1 MNKTLILLLLL
12 SSSVFSQNN
21 RKRDSLLQVLKT
33 AKEDSNKVH
42 LLLSVGEFYEN
53 SQPETAKKYYNQS
66 WQLSKKINYKPGEV
80 KYASYYSAVMNMQGK
95 FDSSL
100 QINLSALQLAKQLN
114 NQLTIIKITL
124 NVANSYSLLAQNDS
138 SLYYYMQTLPL
149 LESMGDKRM
158 LGIVYNNLTMIYR
171 NIGQRQKGIDYGKK
185 AIPLLRSINDSVNL
199 EYGLTNLGV
208 NYSELKDYQS
218 ALACFNEALL
228 ISYKLGDIYV
238 EGTLMLDLGNIYYQQ
253 GQYENCKIRFGNAL
267 RIAKELNL
275 FETETIAL
283 KGFAMYYLQIKNY
296 KAAQQYAD
304 SALLI
309 TKKNNIRE
317 QRVKLYKLL
326 SDISYA
332 RQDLKAARTYDIK
345 TDQLQDSINSDNLQE
360 ITTNYEKKYET
371 KKKEAQIQLQQSQL
385 KQKNTLN
392 TILIG
397 GTIALLIILL
407 LSYRNYHH
415 KKILQQQRI
424 TELETEKKLTAT
436 EAIIKGE
443 QQERSRLAKDLH
455 DGLGGMLSGVKYSLS
470 TMKENLIMTEQNAQ
484 AFENS
489 IHMLDNSISE
499 MRRVAHNM
507 MPESLL
513 RFGLDTAL
521 KDFCN
526 QVNTSGILK
535 VSYQSIEIVDTAIEQ
550 SLAISVYR
558 IVQELLNNIIKH
570 ASAKSATVQIAQE
583 RTILMITVEDN
594 GKGFDVNE
602 LKSAKGIG
610 WKNILSRLNYHN
622 GKLDVQS
629 SPEKGTS
636 VYIEFTTA

>member
-1 MNKTLILLLLL
+1 MNKTLLLLLLL
-12 SSSVFSQNN
+12 SFSVFAQNN

-33 AKEDSNKVH
+33 AKEDSNKIP

-53 SQPETAKKYYNQS
+53 SQPEIAKKYYNQS
-66 WQLSKKINYKPGEV
+66 LQLSKKINYKPGEV
-80 KYASYYSAVMNMQGK
+80 KYASYYSAVLNVQGK
-95 FDSSL
+95 YDSSL
-100 QINLSALQLAKQLN
+100 QINLNALQLAKQLN
-114 NQLTIIKITL
+114 NQLILIKTTL

-149 LESMGDKRM
+149 LESIGDKRM
-158 LGIVYNNLTMIYR
+158 LAMVYNNLAIMYR
-171 NIGQRQKGIDYGKK
+171 NIGQYRKGIAYGEK
-185 AIPLLRSINDSVNL
+185 AIPLLREIKDSLNL
-199 EYGLTNLGV
+199 EYGLTNLGI
-208 NYSELKDYQS
+208 NYSELNDYRA
-218 ALACFNEALL
+218 ALAYFNEALNL
-228 ISYKLGDIYV
+228 SHKLGDMYAQ
-238 EGTLMLDLGNIYYQQ
+238 GALQLNLADMDYRQ
-253 GQYENCKIRFGNAL
+253 GQYEDCKTRFGKAL
-267 RIAKELNL
+267 KIARQLHS
-275 FETETIAL
+275 FETEAIAL
-283 KGFAMYYLQIKNY
+283 KGFAMYYLQTKNY

-304 SALLI
+304 SAILI
-309 TKKNNIRE
+309 AQKNNIRE

-332 RQDLKAARTYDIK
+332 SQDLDAAMAYDIK
-345 TDQLQDSINSDNLQE
+345 TDQLQDSINNDNLQE
-360 ITTNYEKKYET
+360 VITSYEKKYET
-371 KKKEAQIQLQQSQL
+371 KKKETQIQLQQSQL

-392 TILIG
+392 TILIA
-397 GTIALLIILL
+397 GTIALLMILL

-415 KKILQQQRI
+415 KKTMQQQRI

-489 IHMLDNSISE
+489 IHMLDTSISE

-526 QVNTSGILK
+526 QVSTSGILK
-535 VSYQSIEIVDTAIEQ
+535 VSYQSIEIVDTSIEQ

-570 ASAKSATVQIAQE
+570 AAAKSATVQIAQE
-583 RTILMITVEDN
+583 KNILMITVEDN

-610 WKNILSRLNYHN
+610 WKNISSRLNYHN

-636 VYIEFTTA
+636 VYIEFTTS